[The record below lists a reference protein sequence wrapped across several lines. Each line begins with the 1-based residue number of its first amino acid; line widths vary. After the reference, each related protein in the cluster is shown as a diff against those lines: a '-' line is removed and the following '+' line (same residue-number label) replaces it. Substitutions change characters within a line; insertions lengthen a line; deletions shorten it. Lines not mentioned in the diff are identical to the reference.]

1 MEGVYIMICPTCG
14 IREITKYDIFAVVR
28 VYPRHTKLEISV
40 RCNSC
45 GTHYFADA
53 IQISK
58 DEMKQFFRH
67 YACDYF
73 GRVKLSDYETRLNVL
88 NLTYYYN
95 KMIEKIDNF
104 KGRSPVQK
112 IDIMSLLP

>member
-1 MEGVYIMICPTCG
+1 MMCQTCG

-28 VYPRHTKLEISV
+28 VYPRHTKLVISA

-53 IQISK
+53 TQISK
-58 DEMKQFFRH
+58 DEMKQFFRY
-67 YACDYF
+67 YACDYW
-73 GRVKLSDYETRLNVL
+73 GRVKLSNYETRFDVL

-95 KMIEKIDNF
+95 KIIERIDNF
-104 KGRSPVQK
+104 KGSNIEQK
-112 IDIMSLLP
+112 IDTMSLLP